1 MVRKAGSTR
10 LCERA
15 GGMTEAVFAIP
26 GDKDQRTGGFIY
38 EATVL
43 RVLNEIGC
51 KTEHLQLP
59 GSFPAPTPDDMA
71 TALNALRAVPET
83 RPIIL
88 DGLVFGAIDPE
99 GLARVSAPIIAM
111 IHHPLGLETG
121 LPTERAKFLLKNE
134 AAALRHASRVI
145 VPSPETARVLV
156 DQFDANPD
164 LITIAPP
171 GFDRP
176 SVKKRSVNPPL
187 ILSVGLLARRKG
199 HDTLLSALAIIK
211 DLEWQAIIVGKEHD
225 QTTAI
230 ELYSQSKALGLTER
244 VTFTG
249 ELDQAP
255 LNDLFN
261 SATLFA
267 LATRYEGY
275 GMVLSEAM
283 MFGLPVVSCNV
294 GAVPETVGDAGLLS
308 PPDDAV
314 AFGASL
320 RLLLEDQGTQA
331 RLGRL
336 SERKS
341 MSLPSWRETCGKF
354 ACVIKS
360 LVEKTKSKN
369 F

>member
-1 MVRKAGSTR
+1 MVRETGSSR

-15 GGMTEAVFAIP
+15 SDMIEAVFAIP
-26 GDKDQRTGGFIY
+26 GDKDQLTGGFIY

-43 RVLNEIGC
+43 RILNKIGC

-59 GSFPAPTPDDMA
+59 DTFPNPTQDDMSA
-71 TALNALRAVPET
+71 ALNALRAVPET

-99 GLARVSAPIIAM
+99 GLEQVSAPIIAM

-121 LPTERAKFLLKNE
+121 LPKERAEFLLKNE

-156 DQFDANPD
+156 DQFGANPD
-164 LITIAPP
+164 LITIATP

-176 SVKKRSVNPPL
+176 SVQKRSVHPPL

-199 HDTLLSALAIIK
+199 HDTLLSALATIK
-211 DLEWQAIIVGKEHD
+211 DMEWQAIIVGKEHD
-225 QTTAI
+225 QNTAI

-283 MFGLPVVSCNV
+283 MFGLPIVSCHV
-294 GAVPETVGDAGLLS
+294 GAVPETVGDAGILS
-308 PPDDAV
+308 PPEDAM

-320 RLLLEDQGTQA
+320 RLLLENQVTRA

-336 SERKS
+336 SEQQS
-341 MSLPSWRETCGKF
+341 LSLPSWRATGGKF

-360 LVEKTKSKN
+360 LVEKTNSKN
-369 F
+369 